1 VSRHRRSLRTA
12 SPKSLCR
19 DATTNVISFPALYK
33 GSRARARL
41 FAYCLRYAASR
52 NRGKKKPRS
61 CDHGSWRS
69 SRRWHARINSAR
81 PICRPHYPDV
91 ASAGHAKAAVRHS
104 ADHRKNVWFLRSAWL
119 PDRQPLA
126 RPWIV

>member
-1 VSRHRRSLRTA
+1 MFAINSCVMESSLRVSRHRRSLRTA

-41 FAYCLRYAASR
+41 FVYCLRYAASR

-61 CDHGSWRS
+61 CDHGS
-69 SRRWHARINSAR
+69 
-81 PICRPHYPDV
+81 
-91 ASAGHAKAAVRHS
+91 
-104 ADHRKNVWFLRSAWL
+104 
-119 PDRQPLA
+119 
-126 RPWIV
+126 